1 MDRIAMSQEERVR
14 WRKKLQK
21 EAGGGSKY
29 AIPAGRGCGVPFVSG
44 MPDERIAGST
54 SGQAGPSGDYLR
66 CGCHRRHSDSRRR
79 VSLCRLGAEMAGT
92 AIQDCEAIPYHTE
105 LAQELAA
112 FLPPEHELFAVCV
125 ASVLSYRE
133 SARRAGFHE
142 DSGLKLTRM
151 QAVL

>member
-1 MDRIAMSQEERVR
+1 
-14 WRKKLQK
+14 
-21 EAGGGSKY
+21 
-29 AIPAGRGCGVPFVSG
+29 
-44 MPDERIAGST
+44 
-54 SGQAGPSGDYLR
+54 
-66 CGCHRRHSDSRRR
+66 
-79 VSLCRLGAEMAGT
+79 MAGT

-142 DSGLKLTRM
+142 DSGLRLTRM
-151 QAVL
+151 PAVLARIRELASEPEERIRRAGIDAEFLMLRNRAANYDLDPQGRSNVELRLKLVMAHARYHGWIVDKKQVSLSFAIRDVAGR